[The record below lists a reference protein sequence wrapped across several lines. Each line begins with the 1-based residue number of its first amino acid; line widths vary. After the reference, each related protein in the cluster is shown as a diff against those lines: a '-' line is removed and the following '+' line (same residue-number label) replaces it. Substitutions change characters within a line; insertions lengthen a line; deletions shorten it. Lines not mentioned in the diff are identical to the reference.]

1 MRFARWWEARSPR
14 ERWLAIAVAA
24 VAAAAAADS
33 LLLAPQRAEVARLAR
48 ASEAAQLRLS
58 KLQQAA
64 ERQASAGDE
73 ALRARRA
80 ALAARRARAQQ
91 ALVQAQVDPIA
102 PHDMGRQL
110 RAILAQHA
118 RLRIVGMTSTGA
130 KPLVDAGDGKAAPA
144 GLFQHGLEV
153 SIEGP
158 YLDLLAYLQAL
169 QRTPYRLYWRELD
182 LRVGASGVPVTRLA
196 FFTLSKEPAWL
207 RL

>member
-1 MRFARWWEARSPR
+1 MTLARWWEQRTPR
-14 ERWLAIAVAA
+14 ERALAIAVAV

-33 LLLAPQRAEVARLAR
+33 LLLAPQRAEVARLTR
-48 ASEAAQLRLS
+48 AADAAQLRLS

-64 ERQASAGDE
+64 ERQASAGDA
-73 ALRARRA
+73 ALRERRA
-80 ALAARRARAQQ
+80 ALAARRARAEQ
-91 ALVQAQVDPIA
+91 ALAQAQVDPIA

-110 RAILAQHA
+110 QAILARHA
-118 RLRIVGMTSTGA
+118 RLRIVGMTSTGG
-130 KPLVDAGDGKAAPA
+130 KPLVESGDGKTAPA
-144 GLFQHGLEV
+144 GLFQHGLELT
-153 SIEGP
+153 IEGP